1 MVNKSL
7 LDIESDQP
15 DDRSSSTERKSAAM
29 DDLITS
35 VAIIKSNYV
44 TKEELAVVS
53 GKLDLIQ
60 QNYATK
66 EELAVISGKL
76 DFIQQNYVT
85 KEDLAVVH
93 GKLNACATKAELADA
108 VYQLTWRMAGF
119 AVASISATVAFL
131 RYL

>member
-15 DDRSSSTERKSAAM
+15 DDRSSSTERKSAVM

-35 VAIIKSNYV
+35 VGIIKSNYV
-44 TKEELAVVS
+44 TKEELAVLS

-60 QNYATK
+60 H
-66 EELAVISGKL
+66 
-76 DFIQQNYVT
+76 NYVT

-119 AVASISATVAFL
+119 ALAIISATVAIV